1 MPGRSNYEMLPRSEI
16 RKRLEEGSMRESQL
30 IWHSSEQSWKPT
42 RAFPDLKRTTEI
54 PSPSSLHPSSGEGQA
69 GAVSGARA
77 TTTFFVATPE
87 GGKYETL
94 SRTEIR
100 RRLRVGA
107 MRESRLIWHPSEQT
121 WKPAHVFPNL
131 KRTGPQRAPLHS
143 PSVRRRAVT
152 VLPHSAPRTLIK
164 EAVGASDPA
173 VQPSDAKMRTIP
185 HSMVEGRRT
194 VLQRYWKWVSA
205 CAGLAVFAV
214 LLTIFLNWLMVHRPL
229 VLALERSGF
238 DGLVKVRGH
247 YSLYVRSDS
256 LVIDFRWFSDQTTPE
271 QLVDILTA
279 LAVAT
284 DEQMMAG
291 SILQDVQLTKDGD
304 TRFLLQGKTWQQLAS
319 DRMQPVSS
327 RTRLLMNQLYL
338 PDGSHALS
346 HSRQIRLHDQQEN
359 LLSTFYESLVG
370 KPMSSRVD
378 PPH

>member
-1 MPGRSNYEMLPRSEI
+1 VTEQTRIILSKSETTFFAAVPGRSNYEMLLRSEI

-30 IWHSSEQSWKPT
+30 IWHSSEQ
-42 RAFPDLKRTTEI
+42 
-54 PSPSSLHPSSGEGQA
+54 
-69 GAVSGARA
+69 
-77 TTTFFVATPE
+77 
-87 GGKYETL
+87 
-94 SRTEIR
+94 
-100 RRLRVGA
+100 
-107 MRESRLIWHPSEQT
+107 T

-131 KRTGPQRAPLHS
+131 KRTDPQRVPLHS

-152 VLPHSAPRTLIK
+152 ALPHLAPRILIK
-164 EAVGASDPA
+164 EAGGASDPD
-173 VQPSDAKMRTIP
+173 VQPSDAKMGTIP
-185 HSMVEGRRT
+185 PFMVEERRAI
-194 VLQRYWKWVSA
+194 LQRYWKWVPV
-205 CAGLAVFAV
+205 CAGLVVFAV
-214 LLTIFLNWLMVHRPL
+214 LLTVFLNWLTVHRPL

-271 QLVDILTA
+271 QLVDILTV

-284 DEQMMAG
+284 EEQMMAG
-291 SILQDVQLTKDGD
+291 SVLQDVQLTKDGD

-327 RTRLLMNQLYL
+327 RTQLLMNQLYL

-346 HSRQIRLHDQQEN
+346 HSLQIRLHDQQEN
-359 LLSTFYESLVG
+359 LLSTFCESLVG
-370 KPMSSRVD
+370 KPMSSRAD